1 MPTVAN
7 TSKYTC
13 YLIYFSVLIIITL
26 LIIMEMGLS
35 YVNEKGCY
43 REYTLSSGILSNV
56 YQNLYNPIQS
66 QCQQVVWLLCEV
78 YFLY

>member
-7 TSKYTC
+7 SPKYTC

-43 REYTLSSGILSNV
+43 RAYTLSSGILSNV

-66 QCQQVVWLLCEV
+66 QCQQVV
-78 YFLY
+78 